1 MLSLSTSQFVPA
13 TSQILSVSPQVS
25 TVMPVA
31 AVAPQPSLALSAQP
45 MYQSLVQPVA
55 QPLIQS
61 IALPVV
67 QPMVQ
72 PVVQPVVQ
80 SIVQP
85 MAQPVASSMIITP
98 PPMPQV
104 MPQTTVIPTPAQKT
118 LTPSPDYGKFIPP
131 TPVPQSV
138 VNDMPPKIYQF
149 YQQVPTSSLQA
160 APAYST
166 ISAPAQSFGFSGVGM
181 PQYRSFSLV

>member
-31 AVAPQPSLALSAQP
+31 VAPQPSLTLSAQP
-45 MYQSLVQPVA
+45 MFQSLVQPVA

-61 IALPVV
+61 IATPVVQPMIQPVVQPVV

-72 PVVQPVVQ
+72 PV
-80 SIVQP
+80 
-85 MAQPVASSMIITP
+85 ASSMIMTP

-104 MPQTTVIPTPAQKT
+104 MPQTTVIPTPIQKT
-118 LTPSPDYGKFIPP
+118 LTPSPDYSKFIPP
-131 TPVPQSV
+131 TPVSQSV

-149 YQQVPTSSLQA
+149 YQQVPTSSIQA

-166 ISAPAQSFGFSGVGM
+166 INAPAQSLVLSGVGM
-181 PQYRSFSLV
+181 PQYRTFSWV

>member
-1 MLSLSTSQFVPA
+1 MLSLSTSQLVPA

-25 TVMPVA
+25 TVMPVT
-31 AVAPQPSLALSAQP
+31 VVSPQPSLTLSQP
-45 MYQSLVQPVA
+45 ILQSLVQPVA

-85 MAQPVASSMIITP
+85 MAQPVASSMIVTP

-160 APAYST
+160 APTFST
-166 ISAPAQSFGFSGVGM
+166 ISAPAQSIGFSGVEM
-181 PQYRSFSLV
+181 PQYRTFSLV